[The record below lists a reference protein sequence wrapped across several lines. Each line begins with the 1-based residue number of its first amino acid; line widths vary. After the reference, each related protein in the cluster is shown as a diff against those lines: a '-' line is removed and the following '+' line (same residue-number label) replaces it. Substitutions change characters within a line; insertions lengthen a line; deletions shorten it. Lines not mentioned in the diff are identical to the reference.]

1 MIVAIILDYMY
12 LQHRPRRLWLFWK
25 KAHLEMEARL
35 KELITM
41 AIIMQDDEDEG
52 LGGDNDRK

>member
-1 MIVAIILDYMY
+1 
-12 LQHRPRRLWLFWK
+12 
-25 KAHLEMEARL
+25 MEARL

-52 LGGDNDRK
+52 LGGDNDRKWQ